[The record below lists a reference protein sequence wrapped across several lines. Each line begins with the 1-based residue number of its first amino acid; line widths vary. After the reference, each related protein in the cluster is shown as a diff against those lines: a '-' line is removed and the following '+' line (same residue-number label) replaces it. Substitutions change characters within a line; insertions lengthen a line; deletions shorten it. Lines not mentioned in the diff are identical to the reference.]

1 MLTGDVP
8 TPIRER
14 RPARRSGARAPRA
27 ARPGLSASRRRIAAA
42 LSHRGVRERL
52 VLSLLLYERL
62 EAIEVADALGISVRQ
77 VERTYASLIAGLRR
91 SLAQPA
97 TRTRSRAN
105 GATARLRR
113 AA

>member
-1 MLTGDVP
+1 MLSGDVS
-8 TPIRER
+8 TRTRER
-14 RPARRSGARAPRA
+14 GPSRRSGERSPRA
-27 ARPGLSASRRRIAAA
+27 ARPALSVPRRRIAAA
-42 LSHRGVRERL
+42 LARRGVRERL

-62 EAIEVADALGISVRQ
+62 HAIEVADALGISVRQ

-97 TRTRSRAN
+97 TRTRSRATS
-105 GATARLRR
+105 AAVRLRR